1 MNIYD
6 SVDLDT
12 DRVSG
17 KVGRKN
23 NGRVYRKASNEVGSG
38 DVWEVELYIG
48 YDEFCFEYG
57 SNFNKCV
64 RGGVSVGVGGSIG
77 WGVDIC
83 VGFVFGG
90 ADGIIFGIDDW
101 YDMSYSHLYFYV

>member
-1 MNIYD
+1 MKLVEVKLEGYTEM
-6 SVDLDT
+6 LAM
-12 DRVSG
+12 
-17 KVGRKN
+17 KL
-23 NGRVYRKASNEVGSG
+23 EVGMFKK
-38 DVWEVELYIG
+38 DKLFIG
-48 YDEFCFEYG
+48 YWFCSWYG
-57 SNFNKCV
+57 RSFNKCV
-64 RGGVSVGVGGSIG
+64 RGGVGVGVGGSIG